1 MNIKIVEQERN
12 DWIIVIII
20 LVIGFISVIAAGQLA
35 LRFSPN
41 WRLDT
46 DMESRLELSDSFLTP
61 NEFVQP
67 LDPAILTQP
76 AWINVFLTPGASFVT
91 GTRPPALTSTLPAS
105 PAAVSSMTNTSIAVK
120 SPTSTLVYFTAT
132 RTPTSKPVQT
142 VPPSSTRTPVPTSP
156 VISIATQT
164 STATATP
171 SQVSTLTSTP
181 MPTFTSTS
189 TATQTPT
196 STVTATATHTPTYTP
211 NPIPT
216 DPTPGEI
223 GTTPDNI
230 IYNLPAGGMLTLG
243 INVVA
248 NGDANFDLVYY
259 ERANPTSSGIF
270 LDWVIVE
277 ISDGTN
283 WYTIFNWGNNTADSN
298 SNMNFNILPNPQVPE
313 EPDQRDISTASLYNS
328 TGIAI
333 DVDAIVPAGTYS
345 YIRFSAPAGDV
356 DGKMEIDA
364 IQVLP

>member
-1 MNIKIVEQERN
+1 MNIKTIEQERN
-12 DWIIVIII
+12 DWIIIIII
-20 LVIGFISVIAAGQLA
+20 LVIGFICVIAAGQLA

-46 DMESRLELSDSFLTP
+46 DMESRIELGHPFLTP
-61 NEFVQP
+61 NGFVQP
-67 LDPAILTQP
+67 VDPSILTQP

-91 GTRPPALTSTLPAS
+91 GTQFPALTSTVPAS
-105 PAAVSSMTNTSIAVK
+105 PATIPSMTITAVAVK
-120 SPTSTLVYFTAT
+120 SPTSTLVYFPAT
-132 RTPTSKPVQT
+132 RTATSNPVQT
-142 VPPSSTRTPVPTSP
+142 VPPASTRTPVPTSP

-164 STATATP
+164 FTATAMS
-171 SQVSTLTSTP
+171 SQTSTHTSTP
-181 MPTFTSTS
+181 TPTFTSTS
-189 TATQTPT
+189 TAT
-196 STVTATATHTPTYTP
+196 STATATATHTSTHTP

-230 IYNLPAGGMLTLG
+230 IYNLPAGGTLTLG

-270 LDWVIVE
+270 LDWAIVE

-364 IQVLP
+364 IEVLP